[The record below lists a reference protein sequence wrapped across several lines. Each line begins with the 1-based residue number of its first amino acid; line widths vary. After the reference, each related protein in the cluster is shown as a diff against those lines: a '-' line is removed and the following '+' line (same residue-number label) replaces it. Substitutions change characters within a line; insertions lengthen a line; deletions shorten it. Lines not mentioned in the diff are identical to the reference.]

1 MNNEELVWDSISKE
15 SQFPRTCSF
24 KFVVLPWKL
33 EVLGQAQKKV
43 GSLMPVVDKW
53 LIGFEDEQI
62 WKVKLVGGS
71 EVFVPASQIS
81 TCIAAKLC
89 EVGGCWPRAHLVWY
103 KGKQRA
109 MKYAQMWIDALIPAV
124 TIEKQVRS
132 FVGELPHAI
141 LHVSFIFYFG
151 GSTFIVCAIM
161 LSVFKVV
168 AIPTIREQLLPDLIP
183 KHGCSV
189 ASLRRYRSNTPHIYL
204 FNEKI
209 SIFHCIEKFN
219 WVSIKNDLFQAGADT
234 TDDVSTALKNA
245 AVKGKGK
252 QLRDAFEEVSQD
264 TKFVL
269 VDAVFA
275 GEIEDVKALMQCGF
289 DITWRIQSS
298 AFLWRQGRAAEHN
311 NRPEMRHY

>member
-1 MNNEELVWDSISKE
+1 MNNEELDWSSISKE
-15 SQFPRTCSF
+15 SQFPLTCSF
-24 KFVVLPWKL
+24 KFEVLPWKL

-43 GSLMPVVDKW
+43 GSLMHVVRPQN
-53 LIGFEDEQI
+53 IEGGQI
-62 WKVKLVGGS
+62 WRVKLVGGS

-81 TCIAAKLC
+81 TYSGAKLC
-89 EVGGCWPRAHLVWY
+89 EVGGCRPRAHLVWY

-109 MKYAQMWIDALIPAV
+109 MKHAQIWIDAFIPAV
-124 TIEKQVRS
+124 TIEKQVRA
-132 FVGELPHAI
+132 FVDELPHAI

-151 GSTFIVCAIM
+151 GSTFIICAIM

-168 AIPTIREQLLPDLIP
+168 AIPIIREQLLPDLIP

-209 SIFHCIEKFN
+209 SIFDCIEKFN
-219 WVSIKNDLFQAGADT
+219 WVSIKNDLLQAGADT
-234 TDDVSTALKNA
+234 TDHVSTALRNA
-245 AVKGKGK
+245 AVKGNGK

-269 VDAVFA
+269 VDVVLA
-275 GEIEDVKALMQCGF
+275 GKVENVKALMQCGF
-289 DITWRIQSS
+289 DSRS
-298 AFLWRQGRAAEHN
+298 AYSHPAIYDGKAVPLNTIIALK
-311 NRPEMRHY
+311 